1 MCAKVSDT
9 VAVPVTVGDT
19 VAIGVLRKDVVFA
32 RLFKIIVDTVVV
44 AIRVAEVRVC
54 CKSVGSVGKGMEWVA
69 RVFAEHHG
77 RVHAH
82 EADPVHL
89 VEVSDHVT
97 GTVVHGG
104 HYQFTFDL
112 DVIVKLMF
120 EVGEALLLVA
130 LGLDVLE
137 VGDDLAAVLPV
148 SSICSFSPFVSRETR
163 NLTRHKTIVEIASGR
178 VIGDGQS
185 AEVILGFKC
194 CGRAS
199 GIA

>member
-1 MCAKVSDT
+1 MRIKVGDT
-9 VAVPVTVGDT
+9 VAVPVTVGDS

-32 RLFKIIVDTVVV
+32 RLFEVIVDAVVV
-44 AIRVAEVRVC
+44 AIRVAKVAVRG
-54 CKSVGSVGKGMEWVA
+54 KSVGSIGKGMEWVA
-69 RVFAEHHG
+69 RVFADHHG

-97 GTVVHGG
+97 GTVIHGG
-104 HYQFTFDL
+104 NYQFTFDL

-120 EVGEALLLVA
+120 EVREALLLVA
-130 LGLDVLE
+130 FGLDVLE
-137 VGDDLAAVLPV
+137 VGDDLAAILSVTTIL
-148 SSICSFSPFVSRETR
+148 SFSPFVSREAR
-163 NLTRHKTIVEIASGR
+163 NLTGHKAVVEIARGR

-185 AEVILGFKC
+185 AEIILGFKR